1 MIQILRLLF
10 FTAFCFTSLQSQ
22 SLYFKTG
29 KNFTNYVFESSSSG
43 ISSSVVKL
51 QPDSGSFYEL
61 GAVVSFG
68 SSRFSY
74 EYGISLNELNSIVET
89 PSKAVKYKT
98 EFIGLDNSVL
108 FSLLKTKKI
117 LWDSKL
123 GFGLQT
129 MIFGKQEIGGTL
141 YDLKKFDEFNGLFLR
156 QSLGTQIKLVVSN
169 QFNFSI
175 GYDYYYNLYNTKS
188 SSNQTLK
195 INNSQIKFG
204 VYYLFEKT
212 NKVQKGKIGQN
223 VDSLSNVSNSNSK
236 LLTNGSGNSKNQ
248 RLLSQLVNGTN
259 QSDLLS
265 SGLNRNAISTPLLN
279 ASNTNNF
286 QSAND
291 SKRINLNGQPVSLAN
306 ATNNKVQSTVA
317 PSRFSR
323 NTIVSQSFSNTSNNS
338 TSSDNL
344 SNRMS
349 KNVIPIQNDI
359 DITKSTNTNL
369 RNENDKQFGTNSIY
383 AIDNLQTNSNLGT
396 LDNQLKKAASSPEG
410 FKKKETT
417 QAINAEMTISPNNN
431 SFNSGEQKKESGMN
445 MNNSNLPKKKYTSR
459 GKKSSSNSTKT
470 KKKINL
476 NEISNRLK
484 KVEKK
489 VNIIEKQHGIK

>member
-1 MIQILRLLF
+1 MTQILRLLF
-10 FTAFCFTSLQSQ
+10 FTFFCFTSALSQ

-29 KNFTNYVFESSSSG
+29 KNFTNYVFESSATG

-61 GAVVSFG
+61 GTVLSFG

-108 FSLLKTKKI
+108 FSLFKTKTI
-117 LWDSKL
+117 LWDAKL
-123 GFGLQT
+123 GFGIQT

-156 QSLGTQIKLVVSN
+156 QSLGTQIKLVASN
-169 QFNFSI
+169 QLNFSI
-175 GYDYYYNLYNTKS
+175 GYDYYYNLYNTKN

-204 VYYLFEKT
+204 VYYLFERK
-212 NKVQKGKIGQN
+212 NKNLKEKIGQN
-223 VDSLSNVSNSNSK
+223 IDSLKNVSNSNSK
-236 LLTNGSGNSKNQ
+236 LLTNGTGDNTNQ
-248 RLLSQLVNGTN
+248 RLLSQVVKSNV
-259 QSDLLS
+259 QSDTSLS
-265 SGLNRNAISTPLLN
+265 RLNRNAITTPLLN
-279 ASNTNNF
+279 TTNTENL
-286 QSAND
+286 QSANYAN
-291 SKRINLNGQPVSLAN
+291 RINSNGQPVSLSNTAS
-306 ATNNKVQSTVA
+306 NKIQSNVA

-323 NTIVSQSFSNTSNNS
+323 NTIVSQSFPNANNNS
-338 TSSDNL
+338 ISSDNL
-344 SNRMS
+344 SNRVS
-349 KNVIPIQNDI
+349 RNGIPIQNSI
-359 DITKSTNTNL
+359 DDTKKANTNF
-369 RNENDKQFGTNSIY
+369 RNENDKLSDNNSSY
-383 AIDNLQTNSNLGT
+383 TIDKLQRGSNVGVLENST
-396 LDNQLKKAASSPEG
+396 KMIITSPEVL
-410 FKKKETT
+410 KKKEMT
-417 QAINAEMTISPNNN
+417 QDSNAQMIISPSNNSLYKSSGKKN
-431 SFNSGEQKKESGMN
+431 SFNSTK
-445 MNNSNLPKKKYTSR
+445 SR
-459 GKKSSSNSTKT
+459 KR
-470 KKKINL
+470 INL